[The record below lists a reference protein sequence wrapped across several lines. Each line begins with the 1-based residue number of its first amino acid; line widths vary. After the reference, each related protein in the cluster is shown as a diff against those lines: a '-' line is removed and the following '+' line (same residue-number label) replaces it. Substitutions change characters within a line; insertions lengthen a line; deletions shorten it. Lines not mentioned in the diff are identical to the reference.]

1 MTRFHDVSNNESYHI
16 RMLHA
21 LHDRDLLSE
30 LLRHAVRLEHTLEC
44 DRNSKPSQP
53 RCDSSVHRAPR
64 QPLSGME
71 DSDH

>member
-30 LLRHAVRLEHTLEC
+30 LLRHAVWLEHTLEC
-44 DRNSKPSQP
+44 DETRNRHSHAVIAVCIEHLGN
-53 RCDSSVHRAPR
+53 R
-64 QPLSGME
+64 
-71 DSDH
+71 